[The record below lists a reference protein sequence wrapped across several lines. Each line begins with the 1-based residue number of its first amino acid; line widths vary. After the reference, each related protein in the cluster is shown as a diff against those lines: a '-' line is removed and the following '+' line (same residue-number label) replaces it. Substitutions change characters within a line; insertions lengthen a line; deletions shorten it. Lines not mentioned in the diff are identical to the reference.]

1 MGKLRVQ
8 GVREFTQAKSQGLT
22 PVPSPPPHT
31 TPNASQGVAGTSPEK
46 RNGMFGM
53 VKGTEEEA

>member
-1 MGKLRVQ
+1 MGKLRIQ

-22 PVPSPPPHT
+22 PVPSPPPPPQMPLKEWQEH
-31 TPNASQGVAGTSPEK
+31 PQKK